1 MAARKLLTI
10 AIAGNPNCGKT
21 ALFNALTG
29 ARQHVGNWPGVT
41 VEKKEGYFELGD
53 RQIRLVDLPGTYAL
67 FANAE
72 DERAAVDYL
81 LSREASLIINIVDA
95 TNLERN
101 LFLTSQLAD
110 MHIPMVI
117 AVNMMDIAEN
127 RGIQLDLS
135 ARWVTYSPP
144 PCRSRSRWFMATR
157 LKKPSR
163 SWNRK
168 WLRSQSFWK
177 RMLAGFRSCIWAT
190 RIAMQTSL
198 PKLA

>member
-81 LSREASLIINIVDA
+81 LSREK
-95 TNLERN
+95 
-101 LFLTSQLAD
+101 
-110 MHIPMVI
+110 
-117 AVNMMDIAEN
+117 
-127 RGIQLDLS
+127 LDHQH
-135 ARWVTYSPP
+135 RRCHEPGT
-144 PCRSRSRWFMATR
+144 
-157 LKKPSR
+157 
-163 SWNRK
+163 
-168 WLRSQSFWK
+168 
-177 RMLAGFRSCIWAT
+177 
-190 RIAMQTSL
+190 
-198 PKLA
+198 

>member
-53 RQIRLVDLPGTYAL
+53 RQIGTYAL

-110 MHIPMVI
+110 MKIPMVI

-127 RGIQLDLS
+127 RGIQLEIAESSWTSTNFLIS
-135 ARWVTYSPP
+135 TA
-144 PCRSRSRWFMATR
+144 CRA
-157 LKKPSR
+157 
-163 SWNRK
+163 
-168 WLRSQSFWK
+168 
-177 RMLAGFRSCIWAT
+177 FRF
-190 RIAMQTSL
+190 L
-198 PKLA
+198 P

>member
-29 ARQHVGNWPGVT
+29 ARQRVGNWPGVT

-110 MHIPMVI
+110 MRISTNFLI
-117 AVNMMDIAEN
+117 STA
-127 RGIQLDLS
+127 
-135 ARWVTYSPP
+135 
-144 PCRSRSRWFMATR
+144 CRA
-157 LKKPSR
+157 
-163 SWNRK
+163 
-168 WLRSQSFWK
+168 
-177 RMLAGFRSCIWAT
+177 FRF
-190 RIAMQTSL
+190 L
-198 PKLA
+198 P